1 MKDTGHGHSIGT
13 KGFAL
18 HLTARARL
26 AASMLAD
33 TTLLG
38 DGDIPR
44 RRVRYD
50 QRGQVD
56 RCRWR
61 RTLHAPLV
69 GGSPVGGGSSD
80 GRALAFQA
88 GCRGFEPRPPLR
100 SGGGC
105 RVCAL
110 ASAVVLG
117 SSKGTASNQPG
128 PERHSW
134 AVVGPKMLAVAR
146 RSSEWRGRYRRAGC
160 TSHASCCHVSSPIS
174 SGVHR
179 RSCAATLRSYDL
191 LLAWKAS
198 VFLSARGAVAGGWE
212 QSNAWQYGS
221 MAEAGIAK
229 FRCAWPPSMTR
240 TPDSAACSVTWTA
253 SSGVQLSSGDAQD
266 HDQGVAHQLCAS
278 SHSRL
283 KRQTQHPYAQRMVPS
298 PRTNS
303 EEYVARSSMSRE
315 TGHVLQSS

>member
-1 MKDTGHGHSIGT
+1 MS
-13 KGFAL
+13 
-18 HLTARARL
+18 
-26 AASMLAD
+26 
-33 TTLLG
+33 
-38 DGDIPR
+38 
-44 RRVRYD
+44 RVR
-50 QRGQVD
+50 
-56 RCRWR
+56 
-61 RTLHAPLV
+61 AP
-69 GGSPVGGGSSD
+69 SP
-80 GRALAFQA
+80 A
-88 GCRGFEPRPPLR
+88 PLR

-110 ASAVVLG
+110 AGAVVLG

-146 RSSEWRGRYRRAGC
+146 RSGEWRGRCRRAG
-160 TSHASCCHVSSPIS
+160 I
-174 SGVHR
+174 
-179 RSCAATLRSYDL
+179 
-191 LLAWKAS
+191 
-198 VFLSARGAVAGGWE
+198 
-212 QSNAWQYGS
+212 
-221 MAEAGIAK
+221 AEL
-229 FRCAWPPSMTR
+229 RCAWPPSMTR

-253 SSGVQLSSGDAQD
+253 SSGVQLPSGHAQD

-298 PRTNS
+298 PSTNR